1 MGDNRGEPPQKK
13 VKGTLLQFLKP
24 RGAEADPEIGSA
36 HPRPNPAPANLF
48 VANSASPAA
57 AVADLLRVAA
67 EADSPAPA
75 KKLPGGLSAKLWT
88 DAPIYLPC
96 YIAL

>member
-13 VKGTLLQFLKP
+13 IKGTQLQFLKP

-36 HPRPNPAPANLF
+36 HPRPNPAPANVT

-57 AVADLLRVAA
+57 AAADLPAAA
-67 EADSPAPA
+67 EADSSAPA